1 MKDLIVISKTPLRVS
16 FVGGGTDMPYFF
28 KRYSGST
35 ISCAINRYIYVTV
48 KFHNNYQQKYRLNYS
63 KTENTNSIN
72 QIKNLRI
79 KNVIRMLKIKKPLYI
94 NTFADVPANTGLGSS
109 SSFTVGLIKALSKLK
124 NENYSKK
131 KIAEMA
137 FKIEKKITNNS
148 VGKQDHYVS
157 SYGGLNFIKYKRNG
171 VRVYPLK
178 LSKKNQSIFFRKMML
193 VWTKKSR
200 SAANILKDQKSNVK
214 RNVNFLKK
222 MNQYTSQFKY
232 EILQKKLS
240 TIKLFEIINNTWKI
254 KKSLSKLITNKK
266 IDKLVSSLE
275 RKGAKVGKL
284 LGAGNGGFVLIHVE
298 KKNKKRLIQELSK
311 KVCLDFELEKNG
323 SEIL

>member
-1 MKDLIVISKTPLRVS
+1 
-16 FVGGGTDMPYFF
+16 
-28 KRYSGST
+28 
-35 ISCAINRYIYVTV
+35 
-48 KFHNNYQQKYRLNYS
+48 
-63 KTENTNSIN
+63 
-72 QIKNLRI
+72 
-79 KNVIRMLKIKKPLYI
+79 
-94 NTFADVPANTGLGSS
+94 
-109 SSFTVGLIKALSKLK
+109 
-124 NENYSKK
+124 
-131 KIAEMA
+131 MA

-298 KKNKKRLIQELSK
+298 KKIKK
-311 KVCLDFELEKNG
+311 G
-323 SEIL
+323 